1 MGLYEIVVVLA
12 WQVWALTVT
21 IVAIMSAAYVWT
33 LLDWRLAEAA
43 EDSIGVETPLT
54 WDKAIKVF
62 TLCMIAGLGVLISGF
77 SLADVAD

>member
-1 MGLYEIVVVLA
+1 M
-12 WQVWALTVT
+12 T
-21 IVAIMSAAYVWT
+21 IVSILSAAYVWT
-33 LLDWRLAEAA
+33 LLDWRLGEAA
-43 EDSIGVETPLT
+43 EGSIGVETPLT